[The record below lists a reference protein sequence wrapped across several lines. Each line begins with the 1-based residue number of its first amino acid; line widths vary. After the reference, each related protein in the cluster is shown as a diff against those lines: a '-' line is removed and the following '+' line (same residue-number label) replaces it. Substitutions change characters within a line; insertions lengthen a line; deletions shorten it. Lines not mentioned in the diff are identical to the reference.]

1 MKTRSENMS
10 MKLSPLFYV
19 GVHQVVRKG
28 AFKKAK
34 LHEVK
39 QFLDEVCVSAG
50 YVARLQR
57 CA

>member
-1 MKTRSENMS
+1 